1 MGNFVYC
8 FFRAVYS
15 YVLHLNAHW
24 VMFLLLFRVP
34 LHSLEVYC
42 FEVRSIMFVKMSS
55 MFSFDRDPVYRK
67 ILSMCP
73 PSPHLREFPISV
85 HDRCRRSRR
94 LFLAL
99 FWAFRLSQCTM
110 PVLNPIQSTRLLGR
124 TTSHHRHFLSACV
137 GSGCLCPPSI
147 RIRCKGNSK
156 LWIYLGKLARA
167 RPLAISS

>member
-85 HDRCRRSRR
+85 HDR
-94 LFLAL
+94 AN
-99 FWAFRLSQCTM
+99 APLSPP
-110 PVLNPIQSTRLLGR
+110 PVSKTFFSFVLGFSAVTVYNASIESNSIHEVGR
-124 TTSHHRHFLSACV
+124 THHQPS
-137 GSGCLCPPSI
+137 PPF
-147 RIRCKGNSK
+147 
-156 LWIYLGKLARA
+156 
-167 RPLAISS
+167 P